1 MDRGLERASDRGLDR
16 TLDRSDRID
25 PRYIVP
31 GLSRGLALLQLFPRS
46 KPAKTLAELA
56 AGLGLSRS
64 ATYRLV
70 YTLEADGF
78 IARDAET
85 RRYRLTSK
93 ALDLGFEYLH
103 AQPITESAQPF
114 LRALSDR
121 SHAAAHIAILDGW
134 HCVYLARALPNA
146 GLVSNLQ
153 LGARLP
159 AHSTS
164 SGRIMLAYQEEVRLR
179 GIYDSLKKEL
189 RGSMAAPQQAE
200 FSAQIAS
207 DRKRGY
213 VFHKSIVDPG
223 LVSLAFPIR
232 DHSSQVVA
240 AVTVIV
246 PEKHSDSIGGEKALR
261 PMVHES
267 ADGISRKLGYR
278 G

>member
-1 MDRGLERASDRGLDR
+1 MPSRMEQ
-16 TLDRSDRID
+16 TSDRID

-31 GLSRGLALLQLFPRS
+31 GLSRGLAVLQLFPRS

-64 ATYRLV
+64 AAYRLV

-78 IARDAET
+78 IARDSET

-93 ALDLGFEYLH
+93 VLDLGFEYLH
-103 AQPITESAQPF
+103 AQPITETAQPF
-114 LRALSDR
+114 LRVLSDR
-121 SHAAAHIAILDGW
+121 TNAAAHVAILDGW
-134 HCVYLARALPNA
+134 HAVYLARALPNA

-159 AHSTS
+159 AHTTS
-164 SGRIMLAYQEEVRLR
+164 SGRIMLAFQDETRLNSIYEKLKSETR
-179 GIYDSLKKEL
+179 GAL
-189 RGSMAAPQQAE
+189 AAPPREE
-200 FSAQIAS
+200 FNAQITA

-213 VFHKSIVDPG
+213 VFHRSTVDPG

-232 DHSSQVVA
+232 DHGSLVVA

-246 PEKHSDSIGGEKALR
+246 PEKIANAMGGEKALR
-261 PMVHES
+261 PMVQET
-267 ADGISRKLGYR
+267 ADGISRKIGYR

>member
-1 MDRGLERASDRGLDR
+1 M
-16 TLDRSDRID
+16 
-25 PRYIVP
+25 P

-93 ALDLGFEYLH
+93 TLDLGFEYLH
-103 AQPITESAQPF
+103 AQPITEIRAAVSSHVERSQQCGGACRDPRRLALRLPRARAAQCRTRQQSATRRTAAGAYHVERPRHA
-114 LRALSDR
+114 RASGR
-121 SHAAAHIAILDGW
+121 NAAARDLRRAAQGD
-134 HCVYLARALPNA
+134 ARHARPPCRSPN
-146 GLVSNLQ
+146 
-153 LGARLP
+153 
-159 AHSTS
+159 ST
-164 SGRIMLAYQEEVRLR
+164 R
-179 GIYDSLKKEL
+179 
-189 RGSMAAPQQAE
+189 
-200 FSAQIAS
+200 QIAA

-213 VFHKSIVDPG
+213 VFHKSTVDPG

-232 DHSSQVVA
+232 DHDSQVVA

-246 PEKHSDSIGGEKALR
+246 PEKLSDTIGGEKALR
-261 PMVHES
+261 PMVHET
-267 ADGISRKLGYR
+267 ADAISRKRSGYR

>member
-1 MDRGLERASDRGLDR
+1 MPSRKEPVA
-16 TLDRSDRID
+16 SDRID

-64 ATYRLV
+64 AAYRLV

-78 IARDAET
+78 IARDSET

-93 ALDLGFEYLH
+93 TLDLGFEYLH
-103 AQPITESAQPF
+103 AQPITEIAQPF
-114 LRALSDR
+114 LRTLSDR
-121 SHAAAHIAILDGW
+121 TNAAAHVAILDGW
-134 HCVYLARALPNA
+134 HAVYLARALPNA

-159 AHSTS
+159 AHTTS
-164 SGRIMLAYQEEVRLR
+164 SGRIMLAHQDETRLKT
-179 GIYDSLKKEL
+179 IYDKMRRDS
-189 RGSMAAPQQAE
+189 RGMQNAPSSQD
-200 FSAQIAS
+200 FSANIAT

-213 VFHKSIVDPG
+213 VFHRSIVDPG

-232 DHSSQVVA
+232 DHGSQVVA

-246 PEKHSDSIGGEKALR
+246 PEKLSDSLGGEKALR
-261 PMVHES
+261 PMVHETS
-267 ADGISRKLGYR
+267 DAISRKIGYR

>member
-1 MDRGLERASDRGLDR
+1 MASRNQ
-16 TLDRSDRID
+16 SDRID

-64 ATYRLV
+64 ATYRMV

-114 LRALSDR
+114 LRVLSDR
-121 SHAAAHIAILDGW
+121 SNAAAHVAVLDGW
-134 HCVYLARALPNA
+134 YCVYLARALPNA

-159 AHSTS
+159 AHTTS
-164 SGRIMLAYQEEVRLR
+164 SGRIMLAHQDETRLR
-179 GIYDSLKKEL
+179 AIYEKLKKEL
-189 RGSMAAPQQAE
+189 RGAATPSQAD
-200 FSAQIAS
+200 FNAQIAA

-213 VFHKSIVDPG
+213 VFHRSTLDPG
-223 LVSLAFPIR
+223 IVSLAFPIR
-232 DHSSQVVA
+232 DHTSQVIA

-246 PEKHSDSIGGEKALR
+246 PEKLSEAIGGEKALR
-261 PMVHES
+261 PMVQE
-267 ADGISRKLGYR
+267 AAAGISRKIGYR

>member
-1 MDRGLERASDRGLDR
+1 MPTRKSTE
-16 TLDRSDRID
+16 TDRID

-56 AGLGLSRS
+56 AGLGLTRS

-78 IARDAET
+78 IARDSET
-85 RRYRLTSK
+85 RRYRLTSQT
-93 ALDLGFEYLH
+93 LDLGFEYLH
-103 AQPITESAQPF
+103 AQPITEIAQPF

-121 SHAAAHIAILDGW
+121 TSAAAHVAILDGW
-134 HCVYLARALPNA
+134 HCVYLARAVPNA

-159 AHSTS
+159 AHTTS
-164 SGRIMLAYQEEVRLR
+164 SGRVMLAHQEEERLR
-179 GIYDSLKKEL
+179 SVYENLRKDSRNT
-189 RGSMAAPQQAE
+189 RGVPTAQEFNAQAAG
-200 FSAQIAS
+200 

-213 VFHKSIVDPG
+213 VFHHSTVDPG
-223 LVSLAFPIR
+223 LVSLAYPIR
-232 DHSSQVVA
+232 DHDSRVVA

-246 PEKHSDSIGGEKALR
+246 PEKMSDAIGGERALR
-261 PMVHES
+261 PMVYET
-267 ADGISRKLGYR
+267 ADAISRKIGYR

>member
-1 MDRGLERASDRGLDR
+1 MAARKTDASDA
-16 TLDRSDRID
+16 ID

-46 KPAKTLAELA
+46 RPAKTLAELA
-56 AGLGLSRS
+56 AGLGLTRS

-78 IARDAET
+78 IARDAES

-103 AQPITESAQPF
+103 AQPITETAQPF
-114 LRALSDR
+114 LRVLSDR
-121 SHAAAHIAILDGW
+121 TNAAAHVAILDGW
-134 HCVYLARALPNA
+134 HAVYLARALPNA

-159 AHSTS
+159 AHTTS
-164 SGRIMLAYQEEVRLR
+164 SGRIMLAFQDELRLR
-179 GIYDSLKKEL
+179 AIYERLRKEA
-189 RGSMAAPQQAE
+189 RQAVTVPPPPD
-200 FSAQIAS
+200 FTGQITA

-213 VFHKSIVDPG
+213 VFHKSTVDPG

-232 DHSSQVVA
+232 DHTSQTVA

-246 PEKHSDSIGGEKALR
+246 PEKLSEFLGGEKALR
-261 PMVHES
+261 PMVQETAEH
-267 ADGISRKLGYR
+267 ISRKIGYR

>member
-1 MDRGLERASDRGLDR
+1 MTAKDR
-16 TLDRSDRID
+16 TDRID

-31 GLSRGLALLQLFPRS
+31 GLSRGLAVLQLFPRS

-78 IARDAET
+78 IARDSET

-121 SHAAAHIAILDGW
+121 SNAAAHVAILDGW

-159 AHSTS
+159 AHTTS
-164 SGRIMLAYQEEVRLR
+164 SGRIMLAYQDEARLR
-179 GIYDSLKKEL
+179 AIHEKLKKETL
-189 RGSMAAPQQAE
+189 GARAAPSQSD
-200 FSAQIAS
+200 FNAQVAS
-207 DRKRGY
+207 DKKRGH
-213 VFHKSIVDPG
+213 VFHKSTVDPG

-232 DHSSQVVA
+232 DHASQVVA

-246 PEKHSDSIGGEKALR
+246 PEKLSDAIGGEKALR
-261 PMVHES
+261 PMVHEA
-267 ADGISRKLGYR
+267 ADAISRKLGYR

>member
-1 MDRGLERASDRGLDR
+1 MPSRKPTDA
-16 TLDRSDRID
+16 DRID

-56 AGLGLSRS
+56 AGLGLTRS

-78 IARDAET
+78 IARDSET

-93 ALDLGFEYLH
+93 TLDLGFEYLH
-103 AQPITESAQPF
+103 AQPITETAQPF

-121 SHAAAHIAILDGW
+121 TNSAAHVAILDGW
-134 HCVYLARALPNA
+134 HAVYLARALPNA

-159 AHSTS
+159 AHMTS
-164 SGRIMLAYQEEVRLR
+164 SGRVMLAHQDEARLQAIYERLR
-179 GIYDSLKKEL
+179 KDA
-189 RGSMAAPQQAE
+189 RGTQSAP
-200 FSAQIAS
+200 SAQDFNSQIAA

-213 VFHKSIVDPG
+213 VFHRSIVDPG
-223 LVSLAFPIR
+223 LVSLACPIR
-232 DHSSQVVA
+232 DHDSRVVA

-246 PEKHSDSIGGEKALR
+246 PEKLSDAIGGERALR
-261 PMVHES
+261 PMVHEA
-267 ADGISRKLGYR
+267 ADAISRKIGYR

>member
-1 MDRGLERASDRGLDR
+1 MPNR
-16 TLDRSDRID
+16 TEQTSDRID

-31 GLSRGLALLQLFPRS
+31 GLSRGLAVLQLFPRS

-78 IARDAET
+78 IARDSET

-93 ALDLGFEYLH
+93 TLDLGFEYLH
-103 AQPITESAQPF
+103 AQPITETAQPF
-114 LRALSDR
+114 LRVLSDR
-121 SHAAAHIAILDGW
+121 TSAAAHVAILDGW
-134 HCVYLARALPNA
+134 HAVYLARALPNA

-159 AHSTS
+159 AHTTS
-164 SGRIMLAYQEEVRLR
+164 SGRIMLAFQDETRLWAIYEKLHSEGR
-179 GIYDSLKKEL
+179 GIH
-189 RGSMAAPQQAE
+189 AAPVRDDFNTQI
-200 FSAQIAS
+200 SA

-213 VFHKSIVDPG
+213 VFHRSTVDPG

-232 DHSSQVVA
+232 DHDSQVLA

-246 PEKHSDSIGGEKALR
+246 PEKIANTMGGEKALR
-261 PMVHES
+261 PMVQET
-267 ADGISRKLGYR
+267 AAAISRKIGYR

>member
-1 MDRGLERASDRGLDR
+1 MAGRKDSA
-16 TLDRSDRID
+16 DRID

-93 ALDLGFEYLH
+93 TLDLGFEYLH
-103 AQPITESAQPF
+103 AQPITETAQPF

-121 SHAAAHIAILDGW
+121 SNAAAHVAILDGW
-134 HCVYLARALPNA
+134 HAVYLARALPNV

-159 AHSTS
+159 AHTTS
-164 SGRIMLAYQEEVRLR
+164 SGRIMLAHQDDNRLR
-179 GIYDSLKKEL
+179 IIYERLRKEL
-189 RGSMAAPQQAE
+189 RGGQAPAPQD
-200 FSAQIAS
+200 FNAQIAT

-213 VFHKSIVDPG
+213 VFHKSTVDPG
-223 LVSLAFPIR
+223 LVSLAFPVR
-232 DHSSQVVA
+232 DHESQVVA

-246 PEKHSDSIGGEKALR
+246 PEKMSDAMGGEKTLR
-261 PMVHES
+261 PMVHET
-267 ADGISRKLGYR
+267 ADAISRKIGYR

>member
-1 MDRGLERASDRGLDR
+1 VTSEKDQTSD
-16 TLDRSDRID
+16 TID

-78 IARDAET
+78 IARDSET

-93 ALDLGFEYLH
+93 NLDLGFEYLH
-103 AQPITESAQPF
+103 AQPITEIAQPF
-114 LRALSDR
+114 LRQLSDR
-121 SHAAAHIAILDGW
+121 TNAAAHVAILDGW
-134 HCVYLARALPNA
+134 HAVYLARALPNA

-164 SGRIMLAYQEEVRLR
+164 SGRAMLAFQDEARLQIIYEQIRKAGRAVVALPPLQE
-179 GIYDSLKKEL
+179 
-189 RGSMAAPQQAE
+189 
-200 FSAQIAS
+200 FNAQTEA

-213 VFHKSIVDPG
+213 VFHRSILDPG

-232 DHSSQVVA
+232 DHESQVVA

-246 PEKHSDSIGGEKALR
+246 PEKISDAMGGEKVLR
-261 PMVHES
+261 PLVQDS
-267 ADGISRKLGYR
+267 AEAISRKIGYR

>member
-1 MDRGLERASDRGLDR
+1 MPGREPSDQ
-16 TLDRSDRID
+16 ID

-114 LRALSDR
+114 LRVLSDR
-121 SHAAAHIAILDGW
+121 SNAAAHVAILDGW

-159 AHSTS
+159 AHTTS
-164 SGRIMLAYQEEVRLR
+164 SGRIMLAHQEETRLR
-179 GIYDSLKKEL
+179 TIFEKLKKEA
-189 RGSMAAPQQAE
+189 RGAQAAPSQAD
-200 FSAQIAS
+200 FNTQLTA

-213 VFHKSIVDPG
+213 VFHKSTVDPG
-223 LVSLAFPIR
+223 LVSLAYPIR
-232 DHSSQVVA
+232 DHASQVVA

-246 PEKHSDSIGGEKALR
+246 PEKLAEAIGGEKALR
-261 PMVHES
+261 PMVHET
-267 ADGISRKLGYR
+267 ADAISRKIGYR

>member
-1 MDRGLERASDRGLDR
+1 MPSRKPADD
-16 TLDRSDRID
+16 DRID

-56 AGLGLSRS
+56 AGLGLTRS

-78 IARDAET
+78 IARDPET

-93 ALDLGFEYLH
+93 TLDLGFEYLH
-103 AQPITESAQPF
+103 AQSITEIAQPF
-114 LRALSDR
+114 LRVLSDR
-121 SHAAAHIAILDGW
+121 SNAAAHVAILDGC
-134 HCVYLARALPNA
+134 HAVYLARALPNA

-159 AHSTS
+159 AHTTS
-164 SGRIMLAYQEEVRLR
+164 SGRIMLAFQEPERLR
-179 GIYDSLKKEL
+179 GIYERLRKEL
-189 RGSMAAPQQAE
+189 RATHPVGSPQDFNERIAA
-200 FSAQIAS
+200 

-213 VFHKSIVDPG
+213 VFHHSTIDPG

-232 DHSSQVVA
+232 DHESRVTA

-246 PEKHSDSIGGEKALR
+246 PDKLADAIGGERALR
-261 PMVHES
+261 PMVHDT
-267 ADGISRKLGYR
+267 ADAISRKIGYR

>member
-1 MDRGLERASDRGLDR
+1 MPTRES
-16 TLDRSDRID
+16 TEIDRID

-56 AGLGLSRS
+56 AGLGLTRS

-78 IARDAET
+78 IARDPET

-93 ALDLGFEYLH
+93 TLDFGFEYLH
-103 AQPITESAQPF
+103 AQPITETAQPF
-114 LRALSDR
+114 LRTLSDR
-121 SHAAAHIAILDGW
+121 TNAAAHVAILDGW
-134 HCVYLARALPNA
+134 HAVYLARALPNA

-159 AHSTS
+159 AHTTS
-164 SGRIMLAYQEEVRLR
+164 SGRIMLAHQDDDRLR
-179 GIYDSLKKEL
+179 IVYDRLRKEA
-189 RGSMAAPQQAE
+189 RGAQPLLPVQE
-200 FSAQIAS
+200 FNDQVVA

-213 VFHKSIVDPG
+213 VFHHSTVDPG

-232 DHSSQVVA
+232 DHESRVVA

-246 PEKHSDSIGGEKALR
+246 PEKLSDTIGGERALR
-261 PMVHES
+261 PIVHET
-267 ADGISRKLGYR
+267 ADAISRKIGYR

>member
-1 MDRGLERASDRGLDR
+1 MPSRKDQA
-16 TLDRSDRID
+16 SDRID

-78 IARDAET
+78 ISRDAET

-93 ALDLGFEYLH
+93 TLDLGFEYLH
-103 AQPITESAQPF
+103 AQAITEIAQPF
-114 LRALSDR
+114 LRSLSDR
-121 SHAAAHIAILDGW
+121 SNAAAHVAILDGW

-159 AHSTS
+159 AHTTS
-164 SGRIMLAYQEEVRLR
+164 SGRIMLAHQDEGRLQAIYDKLRKEAR
-179 GIYDSLKKEL
+179 GILT
-189 RGSMAAPQQAE
+189 APSPQD
-200 FSAQIAS
+200 FNAQVAS

-213 VFHKSIVDPG
+213 VFRKSIVDPG

-232 DHSSQVVA
+232 DHGSRVVA

-246 PEKHSDSIGGEKALR
+246 PEKLSETIGGEKALR
-261 PMVHES
+261 PMVHDAAE
-267 ADGISRKLGYR
+267 AISRKIGYR

>member
-1 MDRGLERASDRGLDR
+1 MND
-16 TLDRSDRID
+16 DRSDIID

-103 AQPITESAQPF
+103 AQPITKSAQPF

-121 SHAAAHIAILDGW
+121 SNAAAHVAILDGW

-159 AHSTS
+159 AHTTS
-164 SGRIMLAYQEEVRLR
+164 SGRIMLAHQDETVLQT
-179 GIYDSLKKEL
+179 IYGKLKKET
-189 RGSMAAPQQAE
+189 RGALAAPSQSD
-200 FSAQIAS
+200 FNAQIAT
-207 DRKRGY
+207 DRKRSY
-213 VFHKSIVDPG
+213 VFHKSTVDPG

-232 DHSSQVVA
+232 DHTSQVIA

-246 PEKHSDSIGGEKALR
+246 PEKLSDAIGGEKALR
-261 PMVHES
+261 PMVQETS
-267 ADGISRKLGYR
+267 AVISRKLGYR

>member
-1 MDRGLERASDRGLDR
+1 MPDRVKD
-16 TLDRSDRID
+16 TLDTKDTSDRID

-31 GLSRGLALLQLFPRS
+31 GLSRGLAVLQLFPRS
-46 KPAKTLAELA
+46 KPARTLAELA

-78 IARDAET
+78 ISRDSET

-93 ALDLGFEYLH
+93 TLDLGFEYLH
-103 AQPITESAQPF
+103 AQPITETAQPF

-121 SHAAAHIAILDGW
+121 SNAAAHVAILDGW
-134 HCVYLARALPNA
+134 HAVYLARALPNA

-159 AHSTS
+159 AHTTS
-164 SGRIMLAYQEEVRLR
+164 SGRIMLAFQDDARLDEIYNKIKAER
-179 GIYDSLKKEL
+179 GGAIGRD
-189 RGSMAAPQQAE
+189 E
-200 FSAQIAS
+200 FTAQILA

-213 VFHKSIVDPG
+213 VFHRSTVDPG
-223 LVSLAFPIR
+223 LVSLAFPVR
-232 DHSSQVVA
+232 DHDSHVVA

-246 PEKHSDSIGGEKALR
+246 PEKIANTMGGEKVFR
-261 PMVHES
+261 PMVQET
-267 ADGISRKLGYR
+267 ADSISRKIGYR

>member
-1 MDRGLERASDRGLDR
+1 MPGREP
-16 TLDRSDRID
+16 SDRID

-78 IARDAET
+78 IARDVET

-93 ALDLGFEYLH
+93 TLDLGFEYLH

-114 LRALSDR
+114 LRVLSDR
-121 SHAAAHIAILDGW
+121 SNAAAHVAILDGW

-159 AHSTS
+159 AHTTS
-164 SGRIMLAYQEEVRLR
+164 SGRIMLAHQDEAKLQT
-179 GIYDSLKKEL
+179 IYDKLKKET
-189 RGSMAAPQQAE
+189 RGTMAAPSQLD
-200 FSAQIAS
+200 FNTQIAA
-207 DRKRGY
+207 DKKRGY
-213 VFHKSIVDPG
+213 VFHRSTLDPG
-223 LVSLAFPIR
+223 IVSLAFPIR
-232 DHSSQVVA
+232 DHGSQVVA

-246 PEKHSDSIGGEKALR
+246 PEKLAETLGGEKALR
-261 PMVHES
+261 PMVQE
-267 ADGISRKLGYR
+267 AAAGISRKIGYR

>member
-1 MDRGLERASDRGLDR
+1 MPTRRPDE
-16 TLDRSDRID
+16 DRID

-64 ATYRLV
+64 AAYRLV

-78 IARDAET
+78 ISRDPET
-85 RRYRLTSK
+85 RRYRLTSRT
-93 ALDLGFEYLH
+93 LDLGFEYLH
-103 AQPITESAQPF
+103 AQPITETAQPF

-121 SHAAAHIAILDGW
+121 TNAAAHVAILDDW
-134 HCVYLARALPNA
+134 HAVYLARAVPHA
-146 GLVSNLQ
+146 GLVINLQ

-159 AHSTS
+159 AHTTS
-164 SGRIMLAYQEEVRLR
+164 SGRIMLAHQEEERLR
-179 GIYDSLKKEL
+179 VIYDRLRKEV
-189 RGSMAAPQQAE
+189 RGPNAVPPLPDFNS
-200 FSAQIAS
+200 QIAA

-213 VFHKSIVDPG
+213 VFHHSIADPG

-232 DHSSQVVA
+232 DHDSRVVA
-240 AVTVIV
+240 AITVIV
-246 PEKHSDSIGGEKALR
+246 PEKLSDSLGGERALR
-261 PMVHES
+261 PLVHEA
-267 ADGISRKLGYR
+267 ADAISRRIGYR

>member
-1 MDRGLERASDRGLDR
+1 MASRNS
-16 TLDRSDRID
+16 SDRID

-46 KPAKTLAELA
+46 KPAKTLVELA

-78 IARDAET
+78 IVRDAET

-93 ALDLGFEYLH
+93 TLDLGFEYLH
-103 AQPITESAQPF
+103 AQAITETAQPF

-121 SHAAAHIAILDGW
+121 SNAAAHIAILDDW

-159 AHSTS
+159 AHTTS
-164 SGRIMLAYQEEVRLR
+164 SGRIMLAYQDEARLR
-179 GIYDSLKKEL
+179 SIYDKLKKEI
-189 RGSMAAPQQAE
+189 RGAMAVPSQGE
-200 FSAQIAS
+200 FGAKIAA

-213 VFHKSIVDPG
+213 VFHKSTVDPG
-223 LVSLAFPIR
+223 LVSLAFPVR
-232 DHSSQVVA
+232 DHTSQVIA
-240 AVTVIV
+240 AITVIV
-246 PEKHSDSIGGEKALR
+246 PEKLSDSIGGEKALR
-261 PMVHES
+261 PMVQE
-267 ADGISRKLGYR
+267 AAAGISRKIGYR

>member
-1 MDRGLERASDRGLDR
+1 
-16 TLDRSDRID
+16 
-25 PRYIVP
+25 
-31 GLSRGLALLQLFPRS
+31 LFPRS

-114 LRALSDR
+114 LRVLSDR
-121 SHAAAHIAILDGW
+121 SNAAAHVAVLDGW
-134 HCVYLARALPNA
+134 YCVYLARALPNA

-159 AHSTS
+159 AHTTS
-164 SGRIMLAYQEEVRLR
+164 SGRIMLAHQDETRLR
-179 GIYDSLKKEL
+179 AIYEKLKKEL
-189 RGSMAAPQQAE
+189 RGAAAPSQAD
-200 FSAQIAS
+200 FNAQIAA

-213 VFHKSIVDPG
+213 VFHRSTLDPG
-223 LVSLAFPIR
+223 IVSLAFPIR
-232 DHSSQVVA
+232 DHTSQVIA

-246 PEKHSDSIGGEKALR
+246 PEKLSEAIGGEKALR
-261 PMVHES
+261 PMVQE
-267 ADGISRKLGYR
+267 AAAGISRKIGYR

>member
-1 MDRGLERASDRGLDR
+1 MPASGSGRGSASRED
-16 TLDRSDRID
+16 ID

-56 AGLGLSRS
+56 AGLGLTRS

-93 ALDLGFEYLH
+93 TLDLGFEYLH
-103 AQPITESAQPF
+103 AQPMTEIAQPF
-114 LRALSDR
+114 LRVLSDR
-121 SHAAAHIAILDGW
+121 TNAAAHVAILDGW
-134 HCVYLARALPNA
+134 HAVYLARALPNA

-159 AHSTS
+159 AHTTS
-164 SGRIMLAYQEEVRLR
+164 SGRVMLAHQDDERLR
-179 GIYDSLKKEL
+179 VLYDRLRKEL
-189 RGSMAAPQQAE
+189 RGAHAVP
-200 FSAQIAS
+200 SAQDFQGQIAA

-213 VFHKSIVDPG
+213 VFHHSTVDPG

-232 DHSSQVVA
+232 DHDSRVIA

-246 PEKHSDSIGGEKALR
+246 PEKLSEAIGGERALR
-261 PMVHES
+261 PMVYET
-267 ADGISRKLGYR
+267 ADAISRKIGYR

>member
-1 MDRGLERASDRGLDR
+1 MPSRKNQTSEH
-16 TLDRSDRID
+16 ID

-121 SHAAAHIAILDGW
+121 SNSAAHVAILDGW
-134 HCVYLARALPNA
+134 HCVYLARALPNV

-159 AHSTS
+159 AHTTS
-164 SGRIMLAYQEEVRLR
+164 SGRVMLAHQEETRLR
-179 GIYDSLKKEL
+179 AIYDQLRKET
-189 RGSMAAPQQAE
+189 RGVQAAPSQPE
-200 FSAQIAS
+200 FNAQIAA

-213 VFHKSIVDPG
+213 VFHKSTVDPG

-232 DHSSQVVA
+232 DHGSQVVA

-246 PEKHSDSIGGEKALR
+246 PEKLSDTIGGEKALR
-261 PMVHES
+261 PMVHET
-267 ADGISRKLGYR
+267 ADAISRKLGYR

>member
-1 MDRGLERASDRGLDR
+1 MPNRKPVNDDQ
-16 TLDRSDRID
+16 ID

-56 AGLGLSRS
+56 AGLGLTRS

-78 IARDAET
+78 IARDPET

-93 ALDLGFEYLH
+93 TLDLGFEYLH
-103 AQPITESAQPF
+103 AQPITEIAQPF
-114 LRALSDR
+114 LRTLSDR
-121 SHAAAHIAILDGW
+121 TNAAAHVAILDGW
-134 HCVYLARALPNA
+134 HAVYPARALPNA

-159 AHSTS
+159 AHTTS
-164 SGRIMLAYQEEVRLR
+164 SGRIMLAYQDEDRLR
-179 GIYDSLKKEL
+179 GIYERLRKEL
-189 RGSMAAPQQAE
+189 RGAQAVA
-200 FSAQIAS
+200 SAHDFNGQIAA

-213 VFHKSIVDPG
+213 VFHHSTVDPG

-232 DHSSQVVA
+232 DHDSRVIA

-246 PEKHSDSIGGEKALR
+246 PEKLSEAIGGERTLR
-261 PMVHES
+261 PMVHDT
-267 ADGISRKLGYR
+267 ADAISRKIGYR